1 MCLGLRSSS
10 VAFAAS
16 LFTLFMPS
24 LGLDRV
30 LSVWTFDDR
39 SRRPALPSGAQE
51 LAANGTRTSR
61 LALMDL
67 ISAYRAHDAPPTR
80 AKGSRQVKEQAN
92 LLAER
97 RTRVMNRLAG
107 HFLATSPHPAS
118 KWPGEEA
125 ALVLTTAL
133 LHYDIFS
140 EGQQRRL
147 LLMSRFQQP
156 PSLPSAHI
164 TPCPAPTAESSRAGL
179 SRCKALVFGWLAAVC
194 QEEFGPCASLSVA
207 GSSALGWWPEDDDDE
222 RACDLDV
229 VLDVPLPATCS
240 LWAGGLQAGQGV
252 PGEVEPGPAEEG
264 EQKLPDDEMPAAR
277 DTACKLRVLR
287 KLAGALQGAA
297 LPASAGGPRGGLS
310 RAVVGKV
317 VVIAKA
323 RVPILR
329 FRACI
334 CGPGQTPEAQVH
346 KSCLCRMLA
355 LSDSRSSDSKSCM
368 L

>member
-1 MCLGLRSSS
+1 MCLGLHSSS

-30 LSVWTFDDR
+30 LSVW
-39 SRRPALPSGAQE
+39 PALPSGAQE

-140 EGQQRRL
+140 ER
-147 LLMSRFQQP
+147 
-156 PSLPSAHI
+156 
-164 TPCPAPTAESSRAGL
+164 
-179 SRCKALVFGWLAAVC
+179 
-194 QEEFGPCASLSVA
+194 
-207 GSSALGWWPEDDDDE
+207 
-222 RACDLDV
+222 
-229 VLDVPLPATCS
+229 
-240 LWAGGLQAGQGV
+240 
-252 PGEVEPGPAEEG
+252 
-264 EQKLPDDEMPAAR
+264 
-277 DTACKLRVLR
+277 
-287 KLAGALQGAA
+287 
-297 LPASAGGPRGGLS
+297 
-310 RAVVGKV
+310 
-317 VVIAKA
+317 
-323 RVPILR
+323 ILR
-329 FRACI
+329 S
-334 CGPGQTPEAQVH
+334 T
-346 KSCLCRMLA
+346 
-355 LSDSRSSDSKSCM
+355 
-368 L
+368 